1 MGIDEASVNLA
12 AAVDLAQTEAVHLEL
27 EGNVV
32 AVLIS
37 PERYDVLMTALED
50 AEDVSAVAA
59 AEAEGGPAIPV
70 EQVRREL
77 GLT

>member
-1 MGIDEASVNLA
+1 MKIGAVRARLTEAV
-12 AAVDLAQTEAVHLEL
+12 VLAQTEAVVLERY
-27 EGNVV
+27 GRPV

-50 AEDVSAVAA
+50 AEDAVAVAA
-59 AEAEGGPAIPV
+59 AEAEGGPTIPL
-70 EQVRREL
+70 EQVRRAL